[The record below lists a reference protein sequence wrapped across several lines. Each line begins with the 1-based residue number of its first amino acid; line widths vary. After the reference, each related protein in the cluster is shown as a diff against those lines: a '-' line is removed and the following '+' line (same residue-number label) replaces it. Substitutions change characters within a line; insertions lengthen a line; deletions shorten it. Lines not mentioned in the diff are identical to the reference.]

1 MEKSKEKKVIS
12 FERPLMPECN
22 GCIWYESEPE
32 GRSRDCINRNKMICK
47 LYIEK
52 LFEDLKAGTR

>member
-1 MEKSKEKKVIS
+1 MEKPKEKKVIS

-22 GCIWYESEPE
+22 GCIWYEPE
-32 GRSRDCINRNKMICK
+32 ERTRDCLNRNKIICK

-52 LFEDLKAGTR
+52 LFGDLNAGTS

>member
-1 MEKSKEKKVIS
+1 MEKSNEKKVIS

-22 GCIWYESEPE
+22 GCIWYEPE
-32 GRSRDCINRNKMICK
+32 ERGRGCLNRNKMVCK

>member
-1 MEKSKEKKVIS
+1 MKGTKKNKVIN

-22 GCIWYESEPE
+22 GCIWYEREERKP
-32 GRSRDCINRNKMICK
+32 DCLNRNKIICK

-52 LFEDLKAGTR
+52 LFGDLKVETG